1 MKKAISLGRIA
12 LSWGGRGRK
21 ASFEV
26 SEKPRSRKERRLS
39 AAVAAVNS
47 FEKSR
52 SLADLRLAAAV
63 SAGSSVSVAADP
75 NPERLL

>member
-63 SAGSSVSVAADP
+63 AGSSVSVAVDP